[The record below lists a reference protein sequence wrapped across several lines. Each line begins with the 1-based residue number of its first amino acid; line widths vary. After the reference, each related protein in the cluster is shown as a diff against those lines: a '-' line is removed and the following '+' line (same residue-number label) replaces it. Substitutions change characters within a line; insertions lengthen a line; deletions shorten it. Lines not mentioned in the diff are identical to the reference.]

1 MVPNRM
7 IAALVLPGVL
17 AACVAVAPAPAPAP
31 ARPDLSTCT
40 SNATHDLV
48 GTPISLVNTNALAKT
63 VRVLPPG
70 SMATMDYSAARLNIE
85 TDAKG
90 IITRVSCG

>member
-1 MVPNRM
+1 VPT
-7 IAALVLPGVL
+7 
-17 AACVAVAPAPAPAP
+17 APAPAPQP

-48 GTPISLVNTNALAKT
+48 GTPISLVNTSQLAKT
-63 VRVLPPG
+63 VRVLPPNG
-70 SMATMDYSAARLNIE
+70 MATMDYSASRLNIE
-85 TDAKG
+85 TDDKG